1 MRSNQQVESR
11 NEPRVRPEPTQRSNP
26 FGERES
32 ARILRLK
39 QVSAIVGIG
48 RSSIYRKVQEGTFP
62 SPIKLG
68 SARASGWISG
78 DVYEWIDEQIRRCR
92 KGVSR
97 ALDSRASR
105 DDLDDVSRRRSRGRS
120 RSKRV

>member
-11 NEPRVRPEPTQRSNP
+11 IEPRVRPEPTQRSNP
-26 FGERES
+26 FAERES

-39 QVSAIVGIG
+39 QVSATVGIG

-78 DVYEWIDEQIRRCR
+78 EVYEWIDEQIRRCR
-92 KGVSR
+92 KGVS
-97 ALDSRASR
+97 
-105 DDLDDVSRRRSRGRS
+105 
-120 RSKRV
+120 

>member
-1 MRSNQQVESR
+1 MRSSQQVESR
-11 NEPRVRPEPTQRSNP
+11 IEPRARPESTQRNSP

-39 QVSAIVGIG
+39 QVVAIVGIG

-78 DVYEWIDEQIRRCR
+78 EVYDWIEDQIRRCR
-92 KGVSR
+92 KV
-97 ALDSRASR
+97 
-105 DDLDDVSRRRSRGRS
+105 
-120 RSKRV
+120 

>member
-1 MRSNQQVESR
+1 MRSSQQVEAR
-11 NEPRVRPEPTQRSNP
+11 IEPRARPEPTQRNSP

-39 QVSAIVGIG
+39 QVAAIVGIG

-68 SARASGWISG
+68 SARASGWISTE
-78 DVYEWIDEQIRRCR
+78 VYDWIDDQIRRCR
-92 KGVSR
+92 K
-97 ALDSRASR
+97 A
-105 DDLDDVSRRRSRGRS
+105 
-120 RSKRV
+120 